1 MGLHRIFSE
10 KCRNMYVVF
19 FFLVDPLHC
28 YCCCRRRN
36 DLLCL
41 LLFTLQECS
50 NQHILWESDFL
61 LVFFLPLPFHFCSVL
76 FGSLWLR
83 ALFSLNR
90 IRVQHMAQR
99 IQPVPPKRGNV
110 RNCAKCENSDEKRK
124 GKHATTLFEV
134 RANRDAETVKSVS
147 LLEGPFQCAFF
158 FFFLI
163 LGFSLVFV
171 LLVGNEDDNDNKEE
185 KDGPPNHKYYQKE
198 EQEGEVVVFKE
209 YGIFAVM
216 FHALLYTILLYS
228 VMLFCS

>member
-1 MGLHRIFSE
+1 MQAKKNYCWDEHLSLCVCCRVSSESEGVWVWDQRLSRTKSIGIKDKRKSPKKPFMGLHRIFSE

-99 IQPVPPKRGNV
+99 I
-110 RNCAKCENSDEKRK
+110 
-124 GKHATTLFEV
+124 
-134 RANRDAETVKSVS
+134 
-147 LLEGPFQCAFF
+147 
-158 FFFLI
+158 
-163 LGFSLVFV
+163 
-171 LLVGNEDDNDNKEE
+171 
-185 KDGPPNHKYYQKE
+185 
-198 EQEGEVVVFKE
+198 
-209 YGIFAVM
+209 
-216 FHALLYTILLYS
+216 
-228 VMLFCS
+228 